1 MTDQSFTLEPLVRF
15 SPSHVEERAIMGPQR
30 MLIYNLFPPL
40 AGPFSRWKEHFPRIR
55 EMGFNWIFVN
65 PIQEPGMSGSIYAI
79 RDYFNINPVLCDST
93 QDTSPEEQVTDTVE
107 AAEKAGLRLMIDLVI
122 NHCSIDSPLL
132 KEHPEWFEWGDKGE
146 VAHPH
151 AHQDGKK
158 VVWGDLARFDYRKRK
173 DLDGLFRYFLNLLRH
188 LIHLGFRGFRC
199 DAAYQI
205 PPEIWKR
212 LIMETKES
220 DSDVLFLAETLGCTP
235 KETKKTARAGFDYIF
250 NSSKWWDYKS
260 HWLMNQYNLTRD
272 MTPSIGFPESHDT
285 NRLYQEL
292 DGNLN
297 GVKQRYL
304 FTALF
309 SSGVMIPMGF
319 EFGFRKKPDVAKTTP
334 ADWEN
339 TEIDLTPFIQKVNR
353 IKETCGVFQEEAA
366 TQMHTEG
373 NPQVLMMWKG
383 ASRTDQEALVLIN
396 KDIRNPQCFKTP
408 DIYDFF
414 ESKALVVDVSPENPL
429 REIPEQLSFDLAP
442 GEGKVL
448 VTKEEA

>member
-1 MTDQSFTLEPLVRF
+1 MF
-15 SPSHVEERAIMGPQR
+15 
-30 MLIYNLFPPL
+30 IYNLFPLL

-65 PIQEPGMSGSIYAI
+65 PIQEPGMSGSMYAI
-79 RDYFNINPVLCDST
+79 RDYFKINPALYDSN
-93 QDTSPEEQVTDTVE
+93 QETSPEEQVTDIVE
-107 AAEKAGLRLMIDLVI
+107 AAEKQGLRLMIDLVI

-132 KEHPEWFEWGDKGE
+132 KKHPEWFEWDDKGE

-151 AHQDGKK
+151 ANQDGKK
-158 VVWGDLARFDYRKRK
+158 VVWGDLARFGYRKGK
-173 DLDGLFRYFLNLLRH
+173 DPEGLIRYFLNLLKH
-188 LIHLGFRGFRC
+188 MIDLGFRGFRC

-205 PPEIWKR
+205 PPDVWKR
-212 LIMETKES
+212 LIREIKEW
-220 DSDVLFLAETLGCTP
+220 DPDVLFLAETLGCTT

-272 MTPSIGFPESHDT
+272 SAPSISFPESHDT
-285 NRLYQEL
+285 ARLYEEL

-304 FTALF
+304 FTAFF

-319 EFGFRKKPDVAKTTP
+319 EFGFRKKPHVVKTTP

-339 TEIDLTPFIQKVNR
+339 TEIDLTSFIQKVNR
-353 IKETCGVFQEEAA
+353 IKEAYGVFQEEAA
-366 TQMHTEG
+366 TQMYTEG

-383 ASRTDQEALVLIN
+383 SSRTGQEALVLLN
-396 KDIRNPQCFKTP
+396 KDVNNPQSFKTP
-408 DIYDFF
+408 NIYDFF
-414 ESKALVVDVSPENPL
+414 ESKALLVDVSPENPL
-429 REIPEQLSFDLAP
+429 REIPESFSYDLAP
-442 GEGKVL
+442 GEGRVL
-448 VTKEEA
+448 VTKEAA